1 MNKEEPAY
9 VSNWEINTQALK
21 ELASETNMKTYILSA
36 AEIRNAM
43 DIGLNCIKE
52 FDQPDSYRHIYLY
65 SIL

>member
-1 MNKEEPAY
+1 
-9 VSNWEINTQALK
+9 
-21 ELASETNMKTYILSA
+21 MKTYILSA

-52 FDQPDSYRHIYLY
+52 FDKPDSYWHIYLY